1 MEIQLYLRKKEKD
14 KAIKSDC
21 NVSKVK
27 LTLVISI
34 YLVVTKF
41 NGTHIDWLGFG
52 TNSKVKQIDLS
63 CLLSQNFLTLRSYFD
78 SMLRLL

>member
-1 MEIQLYLRKKEKD
+1 MEIQLHLRKKEED

-34 YLVVTKF
+34 YLVDTKF
-41 NGTHIDWLGFG
+41 NGTHIDWVRFWNQFESETDRSELFAV
-52 TNSKVKQIDLS
+52 SK
-63 CLLSQNFLTLRSYFD
+63 FF
-78 SMLRLL
+78 